1 MKSLKTLLAL
11 LLALALVAAA
21 CGGDDDDAV
30 ATGEPD
36 ASASEPADEPMEEPA
51 DEPMEEDMEE
61 AAEEPMEEEMEEPAE
76 EPMEEEMEE
85 EPMDDMDAAFPVTV
99 AHGTGEITF
108 ETQPQRIVSLS
119 PTATE
124 MLFAVGAGDL
134 VIAVDDQSN
143 HPPEAPMTDL
153 SGFTPNVE
161 AIIGFEPDLVVS
173 SGLPEDIE
181 AGLAEAGIPSMS
193 LFFGAV
199 IEDTYTQIEQ
209 VGAATGHLGDAAE
222 LVAQIQADMA
232 AIAADLPDL
241 GEVTYYH
248 ELTGDLFSATSSTF
262 IGQIYSMLGLVN
274 VADEADV
281 DGFGFPQL
289 SAEYILEQDPDLI
302 FLADTKCCG
311 ESAETVAARP
321 GWDQLSAVQNGNVIE
336 LDDDIASRWG
346 PRIVDFLQVIAD
358 ATADLELADAG

>member
-1 MKSLKTLLAL
+1 MKPLTTLLAM

-21 CGGDDDDAV
+21 CGGDDDDSI
-30 ATGEPD
+30 ATGAPQPAE
-36 ASASEPADEPMEEPA
+36 EPAEEPA
-51 DEPMEEDMEE
+51 D
-61 AAEEPMEEEMEEPAE
+61 AAEEPAE
-76 EPMEEEMEE
+76 EPMDEAEEPAEEPADAAEEPAE
-85 EPMDDMDAAFPVTV
+85 EPMDDMDAGFPVTV
-99 AHGTGEITF
+99 AHGLGEITF
-108 ETQPQRIVSLS
+108 ETQPQRIISLS

-143 HPPEAPMTDL
+143 FPPEAPMTDL

-161 AIIGFEPDLVVS
+161 AIIGFEPDLVIS

-181 AGLAEAGIPSMS
+181 AGLNDAGIPSMT

-199 IEDTYTQIEQ
+199 LDDTYTQIEQ
-209 VGAATGHLGDAAE
+209 VGAATGHVGDAAE
-222 LVAQIQADMA
+222 LVAQIQADLG
-232 AIAADLPDL
+232 AIAETLPDL

-248 ELTGDLFSATSSTF
+248 ELTSDLFSATSSTF
-262 IGQIYSMLGLVN
+262 IGQIYSQLGLVN

-289 SAEYILEQDPDLI
+289 SAEYLLEQDPDLI

-311 ESAETVAARP
+311 ETAETVAARP
-321 GWDQLSAVQNGNVIE
+321 GWDQLTAVQNGNVIE

-358 ATADLELADAG
+358 ATADLDLAAAG

>member
-11 LLALALVAAA
+11 VLALALVAAA
-21 CGGDDDDAV
+21 CGGDDDDSV
-30 ATGEPD
+30 ATGEPQ
-36 ASASEPADEPMEEPA
+36 PAEEP
-51 DEPMEEDMEE
+51 
-61 AAEEPMEEEMEEPAE
+61 AEEPMDEAEEPAE
-76 EPMEEEMEE
+76 EPMEDDEEPMEPAEEPMEEAE
-85 EPMDDMDAAFPVTV
+85 EPMDDMAGAFPVTV
-99 AHGTGEITF
+99 AHGLGEITL
-108 ETQPQRIVSLS
+108 ETQPQRIISLS

-161 AIIGFEPDLVVS
+161 AIIGFEPDLVIS

-181 AGLAEAGIPSMS
+181 AGLTGAGIPSMT

-199 IEDTYTQIEQ
+199 LEDTFTQIEQ
-209 VGAATGHLGDAAE
+209 VGAATGHVGDAAE
-222 LVAQIQADMA
+222 LVAQIQSDLA
-232 AIAADLPDL
+232 AIAETLPDL

-248 ELTGDLFSATSSTF
+248 ELTSDLFSATSSTF
-262 IGQIYSMLGLVN
+262 IGQIYSQLGLVN

-289 SAEYILEQDPDLI
+289 SAEYLLEQDPDLI

-311 ESAETVAARP
+311 ETAETVAARP
-321 GWDQLSAVQNGNVIE
+321 GWDQLTAVQNGNVIE

-358 ATADLELADAG
+358 ATADLDLAAAG

>member
-1 MKSLKTLLAL
+1 MKSLETLLAL
-11 LLALALVAAA
+11 LVALALVAAA
-21 CGGDDDDAV
+21 CGGDDDDSI
-30 ATGEPD
+30 ATGEPQ
-36 ASASEPADEPMEEPA
+36 PT
-51 DEPMEEDMEE
+51 E
-61 AAEEPMEEEMEEPAE
+61 APAEERVGDAEEPAE
-76 EPMEEEMEE
+76 EPMDEEPAEEPAEEPMDDAE
-85 EPMDDMDAAFPVTV
+85 EPMDDMAAGFPVTV
-99 AHGTGEITF
+99 AHGLGEITF
-108 ETQPQRIVSLS
+108 ETQPQRIISLS

-143 HPPEAPMTDL
+143 FPPEAPMTDL

-161 AIIGFEPDLVVS
+161 AIIGFEPDLVIS

-181 AGLAEAGIPSMS
+181 AGLADAGIPSMT

-222 LVAQIQADMA
+222 LVASIQTDMA
-232 AIAADLPDL
+232 AIAETLPDL

-248 ELTGDLFSATSSTF
+248 ELTSDLFSATSSTF
-262 IGQIYSMLGLVN
+262 IGQIYSQLGLIN

-289 SAEYILEQDPDLI
+289 SAEYLLEQDPDLI

-311 ESAETVAARP
+311 ETAETVAARP
-321 GWDQLSAVQNGNVIE
+321 GWDQLTAVQNGNVIE

-358 ATADLELADAG
+358 ATADLDLAAAG